1 VEGSQRRATSRQGM
15 RTEVELSARH
25 DTLISTNSKSSRE
38 LETSATSKRDEN
50 ASKTRKKKPPA
61 VAERFGPAERFVF
74 SGRFGIDPTQ
84 YKQLHVTELGT
95 LAREREEMGL
105 GSWGGHGLRE
115 VTRSKPPVHVTK
127 CVVLHAI
134 GFVSMSCAWNCCIM
148 QRNWLRHCCCC
159 PGREG
164 RPTCPL

>member
-1 VEGSQRRATSRQGM
+1 MSTPVASGSSAFPQLSGEEGDHACSHIPEGMRVEGSQRRATSRQGM

-84 YKQLHVTELGT
+84 Y
-95 LAREREEMGL
+95 ERRWDL
-105 GSWGGHGLRE
+105 GHGE
-115 VTRSKPPVHVTK
+115 AMAYARSR
-127 CVVLHAI
+127 VLSRQCTSPSASFFMQLVSCRCPAHGTAALCKEI
-134 GFVSMSCAWNCCIM
+134 G
-148 QRNWLRHCCCC
+148 
-159 PGREG
+159 
-164 RPTCPL
+164 